1 MGRADIGGGAL
12 QYLRLAVSEHL
23 AREGRIIATA
33 SMLRIGD
40 QKSAD
45 INRERPRSRQRFHFE
60 SQGGLLSIQ
69 SLELNFQFRHVR
81 ANLCGRARPS
91 FRALLRNRTPSNLQR
106 KTPDMRA
113 APLAHV

>member
-1 MGRADIGGGAL
+1 MSASETLQMSPSWVERTSGEGAL

-23 AREGRIIATA
+23 ARAGRIIATA

-45 INRERPRSRQRFHFE
+45 INRERLRSRQRFHFE

-69 SLELNFQFRHVR
+69 SLELNFQFRH
-81 ANLCGRARPS
+81 ARV
-91 FRALLRNRTPSNLQR
+91 
-106 KTPDMRA
+106 K
-113 APLAHV
+113 